1 MSFPDPLE
9 KPWIYVSGS
18 AKLQAVEPDI
28 QPIDPD
34 RFIAQVQPLLERVDL
49 PGLLHL
55 VKTEWKREQI
65 EQLMQ
70 SEHTDAKKV
79 ALLAV
84 GMVGQDCCLP
94 KLVKHL
100 RDPDPVV
107 HEMTEHAMW
116 SIWFRLGKSP
126 EANHQLARGAQA
138 LERKDYE
145 HALKHFNRALE
156 LDPDFAEAYNQRAL
170 ANYLLERYE
179 ESVQDCE
186 RTVER
191 MPMHFGALAG
201 MGHCYAHLGKMRE
214 AIDSYERA
222 LAIHPHFDCLRE
234 AIPELRA
241 RLGDEAGGG
250 EDRR

>member
-1 MSFPDPLE
+1 
-9 KPWIYVSGS
+9 
-18 AKLQAVEPDI
+18 VEPI
-28 QPIDPD
+28 QPIDPCT
-34 RFIAQVQPLLERVDL
+34 FIMMVQPLLERMDL
-49 PGLLHL
+49 QGLLDLLKSHW
-55 VKTEWKREQI
+55 KTEQI
-65 EQLMQ
+65 QQLMQ

-84 GMVGQDCCLP
+84 GLVGRGCCLP
-94 KLVKHL
+94 ELSNHL
-100 RDPDPVV
+100 KDPDPVV

-116 SIWFRLGKSP
+116 NIWFRMGKSP

-170 ANYLLERYE
+170 AAYLLERYE
-179 ESVQDCE
+179 DSVEDCK

-201 MGHCYAHLGKMRE
+201 MGHCYAHLGKLRE

-222 LAIHPHFDCLRE
+222 LAIHPHFECLRE

-241 RLGDEAGGG
+241 RLGDE
-250 EDRR
+250 EN

>member
-1 MSFPDPLE
+1 MQSIP
-9 KPWIYVSGS
+9 
-18 AKLQAVEPDI
+18 
-28 QPIDPD
+28 PIDPV
-34 RFIAQVQPLLERVDL
+34 RFIEQVQPLLERVDL

-55 VKTEWKREQI
+55 VKSQWKREQI

-79 ALLAV
+79 ALLAMGLV
-84 GMVGQDCCLP
+84 GTGCCLP
-94 KLVKHL
+94 KLVNHL
-100 RDPDPVV
+100 RDADPVV

-116 SIWFRLGKSP
+116 SIWFRMGKTP

-145 HALKHFNRALE
+145 HAMEHFNRAVE
-156 LDPDFAEAYNQRAL
+156 IDPDFAEPYNQRAV
-170 ANYLLERYE
+170 AAYLLERYADSIE
-179 ESVQDCE
+179 DCK
-186 RTVER
+186 RTIER

-214 AIDSYERA
+214 AIESYERA
-222 LAIHPHFDCLRE
+222 LAIHPHFECLRE

-241 RLGDEAGGG
+241 RLGD
-250 EDRR
+250 